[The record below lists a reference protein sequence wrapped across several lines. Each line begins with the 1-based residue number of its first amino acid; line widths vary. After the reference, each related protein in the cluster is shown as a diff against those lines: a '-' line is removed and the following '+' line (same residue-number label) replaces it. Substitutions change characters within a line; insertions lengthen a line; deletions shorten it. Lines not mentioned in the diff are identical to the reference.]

1 MAFPVR
7 FHGAQAAA
15 SPCSQG
21 DGGFRFTNLLSRD
34 GAVARFLF
42 GNRLLFVKLAGE
54 PLTAG
59 RYLGRLAGAE
69 GRPVLQLKNGET
81 LLQLPVL
88 KTVAEAAQRSARGRL
103 AGEGTASSEFM
114 RNRLDCDESRA
125 QSFFAELFECRFE
138 DPAFKERLELFN
150 ACAAPPSFRSV
161 IPWEWQTMRGYL
173 DVTVIAGRLDSY
185 RLRIRCE
192 SIDALIEIDPAFRR
206 ATIRSFDGKR
216 LSAAGLKTL
225 PALSGYFIRD
235 GGPLLPA
242 AAAAGGAEGKVDEWM

>member
-1 MAFPVR
+1 
-7 FHGAQAAA
+7 
-15 SPCSQG
+15 
-21 DGGFRFTNLLSRD
+21 
-34 GAVARFLF
+34 
-42 GNRLLFVKLAGE
+42 
-54 PLTAG
+54 
-59 RYLGRLAGAE
+59 
-69 GRPVLQLKNGET
+69 
-81 LLQLPVL
+81 
-88 KTVAEAAQRSARGRL
+88 
-103 AGEGTASSEFM
+103 
-114 RNRLDCDESRA
+114 
-125 QSFFAELFECRFE
+125 
-138 DPAFKERLELFN
+138 
-150 ACAAPPSFRSV
+150 
-161 IPWEWQTMRGYL
+161 MRGYL